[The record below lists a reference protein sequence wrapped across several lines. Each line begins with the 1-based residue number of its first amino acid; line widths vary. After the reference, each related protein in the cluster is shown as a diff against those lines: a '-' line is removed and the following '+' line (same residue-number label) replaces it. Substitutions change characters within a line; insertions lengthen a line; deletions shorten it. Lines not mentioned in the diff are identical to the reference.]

1 MKPKINNSEI
11 KRCYEIEFQELKN
24 KSLAVIRTAKK
35 FGITIDKIHKAIK

>member
-24 KSLAVIRTAKK
+24 KAKAVSETSKK
-35 FGITIDKIHKAIK
+35 CGVSEDKVYKSIK